1 MSAPD
6 RYIVICQQIV
16 GGDRVAIETAYGWD
30 GKFFPRKDLAISH
43 GFKIRGSDDFNIGVV
58 NWKGR
63 LIEFR
68 WMEKPLEYP
77 LGEIANQIGLSS

>member
-16 GGDRVAIETAYGWD
+16 GGDGVRIETAYSWD
-30 GKFFPRKDLAISH
+30 GKFFPRTDLARSH
-43 GFKIRGSDDFNIGVV
+43 GFKIRQSDDFNIGVV
-58 NWKGR
+58 DAKGR

-68 WMEKPLEYP
+68 WMHKPLRCP
-77 LGEIANQIGLSS
+77 LGEIANEIGLSP